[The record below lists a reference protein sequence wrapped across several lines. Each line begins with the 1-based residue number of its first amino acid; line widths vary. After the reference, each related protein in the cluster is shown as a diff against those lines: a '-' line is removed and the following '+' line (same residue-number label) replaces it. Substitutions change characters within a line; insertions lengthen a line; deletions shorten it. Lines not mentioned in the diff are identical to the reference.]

1 MELQGNYAF
10 LAYMMVIEIKVHI
23 LTNDLNKIDLK
34 YLIKVEEVRFLNI

>member
-10 LAYMMVIEIKVHI
+10 LAYMMETEIKVHI

-34 YLIKVEEVRFLNI
+34 YLIRVEEIPEY